1 MRYFLLLL
9 TAILFQACQ
18 KEMPSVQ
25 IIVDQAI
32 AYSCGSGCEAS
43 EVSFDFRDKHYSR
56 TRRGGLFTY
65 RRSFEDSLGQIR
77 DELSNEG
84 FKRYVNDSL
93 VVVVD
98 SMANK
103 YANSVN
109 SVHYFSQLP
118 YGLNDPAT
126 IKELRGV
133 VQINGKAYYEVLV
146 WFRQEGGGK
155 DYDDQFLYWFDTDDL
170 RLDYFAYSYL
180 TDGGGV
186 RFREAYNPRSISG
199 YRVVDYKNY
208 KPADKETPLEE
219 LPVLFERG
227 ELELLSTIE
236 NKNVQVRLLD

>member
-1 MRYFLLLL
+1 
-9 TAILFQACQ
+9 
-18 KEMPSVQ
+18 MPQ
-25 IIVDQAI
+25 I
-32 AYSCGSGCEAS
+32 
-43 EVSFDFRDKHYSR
+43 DFRPEQR
-56 TRRGGLFTY
+56 QQR
-65 RRSFEDSLGQIR
+65 
-77 DELSNEG
+77 
-84 FKRYVNDSL
+84 
-93 VVVVD
+93 
-98 SMANK
+98 
-103 YANSVN
+103 
-109 SVHYFSQLP
+109 
-118 YGLNDPAT
+118 LNDPAT